1 MVSSVF
7 GLTTEKLFG
16 QLKEVAARNAFDPE
30 YITLR
35 EELPKDF
42 PF

>member
-7 GLTTEKLFG
+7 GLTTEQLIK

>member
-7 GLTTEKLFG
+7 GMTGEQLIK

-30 YITLR
+30 YKDLR
-35 EELPKDF
+35 AALPDDF
-42 PF
+42 PL

>member
-7 GLTTEKLFG
+7 GLTAE
-16 QLKEVAARNAFDPE
+16 QLIKQLGEVAARNAFDPE
-30 YITLR
+30 YIKLR
-35 EELPKDF
+35 GELPKEF